1 MRQAYRI
8 LPVYTGDISGAAS
21 ALFELGGM
29 TVIHDPS
36 GCNSTYNTHDELR
49 WYDRD
54 SLIFITGLR
63 DVDAIMGNDDKL
75 IHDVLQA
82 AEEFRPAFISLTNSP
97 VPWMN
102 GTDFEGIA
110 SVIEEQAGIPVFY
123 VPSNGMHDYVRGAGL
138 AFERLA
144 DRLVTDPSAGQFAR
158 DLSADRIEKE
168 ASADSSLKDTA
179 MTYARPSKNRG
190 RINVL
195 GVTPLDFTLQTY
207 VDDLSARLTDAGW
220 EINSLWAMG
229 ESLDRIKNAAGADL
243 NLVVSSTGMK
253 AAALLYKRFGIPW
266 TAGCPVDGFEERL
279 SEAMDRTI
287 ADRVNRVAYLAADKD
302 GSIRESLRSAGAGR
316 TVSKDIQKTAGDRMT
331 LIGEPV
337 TMGSLGAAIRE
348 KYGIETRIVCPTE
361 DCQGLTGPGDVI
373 TRGEEEV
380 LQALRTDRLVLADPM
395 YEYVCPADCRLI
407 RLSHLAFSGRTYRKE
422 FRNLLTASSIDF
434 ANV

>member
-82 AEEFRPAFISLTNSP
+82 AKEFRPAFISLTNSP

-110 SVIEEQAGIPVFY
+110 SVIEEQTGIPVFY

-144 DRLVTDPSAGQFAR
+144 DRLVTDPGVKQ
-158 DLSADRIEKE
+158 EKPV
-168 ASADSSLKDTA
+168 
-179 MTYARPSKNRG
+179 MCRG
-190 RINVL
+190 RVNVL

-253 AAALLYKRFGIPW
+253 AAALLNRRFGIPW
-266 TAGCPVDGFEERL
+266 TAGCPVDGFEEKL
-279 SEAMDRTI
+279 FEAMDRTM
-287 ADRVNRVAYLAADKD
+287 ADRVNRVAYLPAEMDPESRENLRAA
-302 GSIRESLRSAGAGR
+302 GERL
-316 TVSKDIQKTAGDRMT
+316 T

-337 TMGSLGAAIRE
+337 IMGSLGAAIRE

-361 DCQGLTGPGDVI
+361 DCQRLTGPGDVI

-380 LQALRTDRLVLADPM
+380 LQALRDDKLVLADPM

>member
-82 AEEFRPAFISLTNSP
+82 AKEFRPAFISLTNSP

-110 SVIEEQAGIPVFY
+110 SVIEEQTGIPVFY

-144 DRLVTDPSAGQFAR
+144 DRLVTDPGVKQ
-158 DLSADRIEKE
+158 K
-168 ASADSSLKDTA
+168 
-179 MTYARPSKNRG
+179 RPVMCRG

-207 VDDLSARLTDAGW
+207 VDDLSARLTNAGW

-253 AAALLYKRFGIPW
+253 AAALLNRRFGIPW
-266 TAGCPVDGFEERL
+266 TAGCPVDGFEEKL
-279 SEAMDRTI
+279 FEAMDRTM
-287 ADRVNRVAYLAADKD
+287 ADRVNRVAYLPAEMDPESRENLRAA
-302 GSIRESLRSAGAGR
+302 GERL
-316 TVSKDIQKTAGDRMT
+316 T

-380 LQALRTDRLVLADPM
+380 LQALRDDKLVLADPM

-407 RLSHLAFSGRTYRKE
+407 RLAHLAFSGRTYRKE

>member
-1 MRQAYRI
+1 
-8 LPVYTGDISGAAS
+8 
-21 ALFELGGM
+21 
-29 TVIHDPS
+29 
-36 GCNSTYNTHDELR
+36 
-49 WYDRD
+49 
-54 SLIFITGLR
+54 
-63 DVDAIMGNDDKL
+63 
-75 IHDVLQA
+75 
-82 AEEFRPAFISLTNSP
+82 
-97 VPWMN
+97 MN

-110 SVIEEQAGIPVFY
+110 SVIEEQTGIPVFY

-316 TVSKDIQKTAGDRMT
+316 TVSKDIRKTAGDRMT

-337 TMGSLGAAIRE
+337 TMGSLGAAIKE
-348 KYGIETRIVCPTE
+348 KHGIETRIVCPTE

-380 LQALRTDRLVLADPM
+380 LQALRDDKLVLADPM

-422 FRNLLTASSIDF
+422 FRNLLTASHIGS

>member
-110 SVIEEQAGIPVFY
+110 SVIEEQTGIPVFY

-144 DRLVTDPSAGQFAR
+144 DRLVTDPGVKQ
-158 DLSADRIEKE
+158 EKPV
-168 ASADSSLKDTA
+168 
-179 MTYARPSKNRG
+179 MCRG

-207 VDDLSARLTDAGW
+207 VDDLSARLTNAGW

-253 AAALLYKRFGIPW
+253 AAALLNRRFGIPW
-266 TAGCPVDGFEERL
+266 TAGCPVDGFEEKL
-279 SEAMDRTI
+279 FEAMDRSM
-287 ADRVNRVAYLAADKD
+287 ADRVNRVAYLPAEMDPESRENLRAA
-302 GSIRESLRSAGAGR
+302 GERL
-316 TVSKDIQKTAGDRMT
+316 T

-337 TMGSLGAAIRE
+337 IMGSLGVAIRE

-361 DCQGLTGPGDVI
+361 DCQRLTGPGDVI

-380 LQALRTDRLVLADPM
+380 LQALRDDKLVLADPM

>member
-110 SVIEEQAGIPVFY
+110 SVIEEQTGIPVFY

-144 DRLVTDPSAGQFAR
+144 DRLVTDPGVKQ
-158 DLSADRIEKE
+158 K
-168 ASADSSLKDTA
+168 
-179 MTYARPSKNRG
+179 RPVMCRG

-207 VDDLSARLTDAGW
+207 VDDLSARLTNAGW

-253 AAALLYKRFGIPW
+253 AAALLNRRFGIPW
-266 TAGCPVDGFEERL
+266 TAGCPVDGFEEKL
-279 SEAMDRTI
+279 FEEMDRTM
-287 ADRVNRVAYLAADKD
+287 ADRVNRVAYLPAEMDPESRENLRAA
-302 GSIRESLRSAGAGR
+302 GERL
-316 TVSKDIQKTAGDRMT
+316 T

-337 TMGSLGAAIRE
+337 IMGSLGAAIRE

-380 LQALRTDRLVLADPM
+380 LQALRDDKLVLADPM

-407 RLSHLAFSGRTYRKE
+407 RLAHLAFSGRTYRKE

>member
-21 ALFELGGM
+21 ALFELGSM

-110 SVIEEQAGIPVFY
+110 SVIEEQTGIPVFY

-144 DRLVTDPSAGQFAR
+144 DRLVTDPGVKQ
-158 DLSADRIEKE
+158 K
-168 ASADSSLKDTA
+168 
-179 MTYARPSKNRG
+179 RPVMCRG

-207 VDDLSARLTDAGW
+207 VDDLSARLTNAGW

-229 ESLDRIKNAAGADL
+229 ESLDRIKNAANADL
-243 NLVVSSTGMK
+243 NLVVSSSGMK
-253 AAALLYKRFGIPW
+253 AAALLNRQFGIPW
-266 TAGCPVDGFEERL
+266 TAGCPVDGFEEKL
-279 SEAMDRTI
+279 FEEMDRTM
-287 ADRVNRVAYLAADKD
+287 ADRVNRVAYLPAEMDPESRENLRAA
-302 GSIRESLRSAGAGR
+302 GERL
-316 TVSKDIQKTAGDRMT
+316 T

-380 LQALRTDRLVLADPM
+380 LQALRDDKLVLADPM

-422 FRNLLTASSIDF
+422 FRNLLTASHIGS

>member
-110 SVIEEQAGIPVFY
+110 SVIEEQTGIPVFY

-144 DRLVTDPSAGQFAR
+144 DRLVTDPGVKQ
-158 DLSADRIEKE
+158 EKPV
-168 ASADSSLKDTA
+168 
-179 MTYARPSKNRG
+179 MCRG

-207 VDDLSARLTDAGW
+207 VDDLSARLTNAGW

-253 AAALLYKRFGIPW
+253 AAALLNRRFGIPW
-266 TAGCPVDGFEERL
+266 TAGCPVDGFEEKL
-279 SEAMDRTI
+279 FEAMDRSM
-287 ADRVNRVAYLAADKD
+287 ADRVNRVAYLPAEMDPESRENLRAA
-302 GSIRESLRSAGAGR
+302 GERL
-316 TVSKDIQKTAGDRMT
+316 T

-361 DCQGLTGPGDVI
+361 DCQRLTGPGDVI

-380 LQALRTDRLVLADPM
+380 LQALRDDKLVLADPM

>member
-110 SVIEEQAGIPVFY
+110 SVIEEQTGIPVFY

-144 DRLVTDPSAGQFAR
+144 DRLVTDPGVKQ
-158 DLSADRIEKE
+158 EKPV
-168 ASADSSLKDTA
+168 
-179 MTYARPSKNRG
+179 MCRG
-190 RINVL
+190 RVNVL

-253 AAALLYKRFGIPW
+253 AAALLNRRFGIPW
-266 TAGCPVDGFEERL
+266 TAGCPVDGFEEKL
-279 SEAMDRTI
+279 FEEMDRTM
-287 ADRVNRVAYLAADKD
+287 ADRVNRVAYLPAEMDPESRENLRAA
-302 GSIRESLRSAGAGR
+302 GERL
-316 TVSKDIQKTAGDRMT
+316 T

-348 KYGIETRIVCPTE
+348 KYGIETRIVCPSE

-380 LQALRTDRLVLADPM
+380 LQALRDDKLVLADPM

>member
-110 SVIEEQAGIPVFY
+110 SVIEEQTGIPVFY

-144 DRLVTDPSAGQFAR
+144 DRLVTDPGVKQ
-158 DLSADRIEKE
+158 K
-168 ASADSSLKDTA
+168 
-179 MTYARPSKNRG
+179 RPVMCRG

-207 VDDLSARLTDAGW
+207 VDDLSARLTNAGW

-253 AAALLYKRFGIPW
+253 AAALLNRRFGIPW
-266 TAGCPVDGFEERL
+266 TAGCPVDGFEEKL
-279 SEAMDRTI
+279 FEVMDRTM
-287 ADRVNRVAYLAADKD
+287 ADRVNRVAYLPAEMDPESRENLRAA
-302 GSIRESLRSAGAGR
+302 GERL
-316 TVSKDIQKTAGDRMT
+316 T

-337 TMGSLGAAIRE
+337 IMGSLGAAIRE

-361 DCQGLTGPGDVI
+361 DCQRLTGPGDVI

-380 LQALRTDRLVLADPM
+380 LQALRDDKLVLADPM

>member
-110 SVIEEQAGIPVFY
+110 SVIEEQTGIPVFY

-144 DRLVTDPSAGQFAR
+144 DRLVTDPGVKQ
-158 DLSADRIEKE
+158 K
-168 ASADSSLKDTA
+168 
-179 MTYARPSKNRG
+179 RPVMCRG

-207 VDDLSARLTDAGW
+207 VDDLSARLTNAGW

-253 AAALLYKRFGIPW
+253 AAALLNRRFGIPW
-266 TAGCPVDGFEERL
+266 TAGCPVDGFEEKL
-279 SEAMDRTI
+279 FEAMDRTM
-287 ADRVNRVAYLAADKD
+287 ADKVSWVAYLPADKD
-302 GSIRESLRSAGAGR
+302 GRIPENLRTAGEGR
-316 TVSKDIQKTAGDRMT
+316 TVSKDIRKTAGDRMT

-337 TMGSLGAAIRE
+337 TMGS
-348 KYGIETRIVCPTE
+348 
-361 DCQGLTGPGDVI
+361 
-373 TRGEEEV
+373 
-380 LQALRTDRLVLADPM
+380 DPM

-422 FRNLLTASSIDF
+422 FRNLLTASNIGF

>member
-54 SLIFITGLR
+54 GLIFITGLR

-110 SVIEEQAGIPVFY
+110 SVIEEQTGIPVFY

-144 DRLVTDPSAGQFAR
+144 DRLVTDPGVKQ
-158 DLSADRIEKE
+158 K
-168 ASADSSLKDTA
+168 
-179 MTYARPSKNRG
+179 RPVMCRG

-207 VDDLSARLTDAGW
+207 VDDLSARLTNAGW

-229 ESLDRIKNAAGADL
+229 ESLDRIKNAANADL
-243 NLVVSSTGMK
+243 NLVVSSSGMK
-253 AAALLYKRFGIPW
+253 AAALLNRQFGIPW
-266 TAGCPVDGFEERL
+266 TAGCPVDGFEEKL
-279 SEAMDRTI
+279 FEEMDRTM
-287 ADRVNRVAYLAADKD
+287 ADRVNRVAYLPAEMDPESRENLRAA
-302 GSIRESLRSAGAGR
+302 GERL
-316 TVSKDIQKTAGDRMT
+316 T

-380 LQALRTDRLVLADPM
+380 LQALRDDKLVLADPM

>member
-110 SVIEEQAGIPVFY
+110 SVIEEQTGIPVFY

-144 DRLVTDPSAGQFAR
+144 DRLVTDPGVKQ
-158 DLSADRIEKE
+158 EKPV
-168 ASADSSLKDTA
+168 
-179 MTYARPSKNRG
+179 MCRG
-190 RINVL
+190 RVNVL

-253 AAALLYKRFGIPW
+253 AAALLNRRFGIPW
-266 TAGCPVDGFEERL
+266 TAGCPVDGFEEKL
-279 SEAMDRTI
+279 FEEMDRTM
-287 ADRVNRVAYLAADKD
+287 ADRVNRVAYLPAEMDPESRENLRAAYPK
-302 GSIRESLRSAGAGR
+302 IFERQPE
-316 TVSKDIQKTAGDRMT
+316 
-331 LIGEPV
+331 
-337 TMGSLGAAIRE
+337 
-348 KYGIETRIVCPTE
+348 
-361 DCQGLTGPGDVI
+361 
-373 TRGEEEV
+373 
-380 LQALRTDRLVLADPM
+380 
-395 YEYVCPADCRLI
+395 
-407 RLSHLAFSGRTYRKE
+407 
-422 FRNLLTASSIDF
+422 ID
-434 ANV
+434 

>member
-110 SVIEEQAGIPVFY
+110 SVIEEQTGIPVFY

-138 AFERLA
+138 AFLHLAERFVKA
-144 DRLVTDPSAGQFAR
+144 CPPDYV
-158 DLSADRIEKE
+158 
-168 ASADSSLKDTA
+168 
-179 MTYARPSKNRG
+179 KNKKRCN
-190 RINVL
+190 IL
-195 GVTPLDFTLQTY
+195 GFTPLDFASQESLKSLRAKISAAGLEI
-207 VDDLSARLTDAGW
+207 LSC
-220 EINSLWAMG
+220 WAMG
-229 ESLDRIKNAAGADL
+229 DTLEQIEQSACADV
-243 NLVVSSTGMK
+243 NLVVSSTGLRTAQYMH
-253 AAALLYKRFGIPW
+253 REFGIPFV
-266 TAGCPVDGFEERL
+266 AGIPAECTEDHYFQAVQEAVETGENQFPFRNRSYPAAHADVVDPGCMPVC
-279 SEAMDRTI
+279 
-287 ADRVNRVAYLAADKD
+287 
-302 GSIRESLRSAGAGR
+302 
-316 TVSKDIQKTAGDRMT
+316 

-337 TMGSLGAAIRE
+337 IMTSLAASAELLTGA
-348 KYGIETRIVCPTE
+348 ETHVFGATE
-361 DCQGLTGPGDVI
+361 DAQVFLGDEDAALS
-373 TRGEEEV
+373 GEEE
-380 LQALRTDRLVLADPM
+380 LEEALRKMIGQVRIQDSSIEVPSSNSETTHAAQEKRGEKVPDCVRVVADP
-395 YEYVCPADCRLI
+395 YYRFVFPDGCGLI
-407 RLSHLAFSGRTYRKE
+407 PLPHLAFSGRIFLNEIPDLIR
-422 FRNLLTASSIDF
+422 FSW
-434 ANV
+434 

>member
-110 SVIEEQAGIPVFY
+110 SVIEEQTGIPVFY

-207 VDDLSARLTDAGW
+207 VDDLSGRLTDAGW

-253 AAALLYKRFGIPW
+253 AAAEHVDARNTKKGLDKRLRNKQWSELSSNGIGRGVCYSTPY
-266 TAGCPVDGFEERL
+266 AHFCPHCGARQSCFRL
-279 SEAMDRTI
+279 RDI
-287 ADRVNRVAYLAADKD
+287 PP
-302 GSIRESLRSAGAGR
+302 GS
-316 TVSKDIQKTAGDRMT
+316 
-331 LIGEPV
+331 P
-337 TMGSLGAAIRE
+337 
-348 KYGIETRIVCPTE
+348 C
-361 DCQGLTGPGDVI
+361 
-373 TRGEEEV
+373 
-380 LQALRTDRLVLADPM
+380 
-395 YEYVCPADCRLI
+395 
-407 RLSHLAFSGRTYRKE
+407 
-422 FRNLLTASSIDF
+422 
-434 ANV
+434 

>member
-82 AEEFRPAFISLTNSP
+82 AKEFRPAFISLTNSP

-110 SVIEEQAGIPVFY
+110 SVIEEQTGIPVFY

-144 DRLVTDPSAGQFAR
+144 DRLVTDPGVKQ
-158 DLSADRIEKE
+158 EKPV
-168 ASADSSLKDTA
+168 
-179 MTYARPSKNRG
+179 MCRG
-190 RINVL
+190 RVNVL

-253 AAALLYKRFGIPW
+253 AAALLNRRFGIPW
-266 TAGCPVDGFEERL
+266 TAGCPVDGFEEKL
-279 SEAMDRTI
+279 FEAMDRTM
-287 ADRVNRVAYLAADKD
+287 ADRVSRVAYLPAEMDPESRENLRAA
-302 GSIRESLRSAGAGR
+302 GERL
-316 TVSKDIQKTAGDRMT
+316 T

-380 LQALRTDRLVLADPM
+380 LQALRDDKLVLADPM

>member
-82 AEEFRPAFISLTNSP
+82 AKEFRPAFISLTNSP

-110 SVIEEQAGIPVFY
+110 SVIEGQTGIPVFY

-144 DRLVTDPSAGQFAR
+144 DRLVTDPGVKQ
-158 DLSADRIEKE
+158 EKPV
-168 ASADSSLKDTA
+168 
-179 MTYARPSKNRG
+179 MCRG

-207 VDDLSARLTDAGW
+207 VDDLSARLTNAGW

-229 ESLDRIKNAAGADL
+229 ESLDRIKNAANADL
-243 NLVVSSTGMK
+243 NLVVSSSGMK
-253 AAALLYKRFGIPW
+253 AAALLNRQFGIPW
-266 TAGCPVDGFEERL
+266 TAGCPVDGFEEKL
-279 SEAMDRTI
+279 FEAMDRSM
-287 ADRVNRVAYLAADKD
+287 ADRVNRVAYLPAEMDPESRENLRAA
-302 GSIRESLRSAGAGR
+302 GERL
-316 TVSKDIQKTAGDRMT
+316 T

-337 TMGSLGAAIRE
+337 IMGSLGVAIRE

-361 DCQGLTGPGDVI
+361 DCQRLTGPGDVI

-380 LQALRTDRLVLADPM
+380 LQALRDDKLVLADPM

-407 RLSHLAFSGRTYRKE
+407 RLSHLAFSGRIYRSNFKDPFQFSYVKRSYE
-422 FRNLLTASSIDF
+422 GESNES
-434 ANV
+434 

>member
-110 SVIEEQAGIPVFY
+110 SVIEEQTGIPVFY

-144 DRLVTDPSAGQFAR
+144 DRLVTDPGVKQ
-158 DLSADRIEKE
+158 K
-168 ASADSSLKDTA
+168 
-179 MTYARPSKNRG
+179 RPVMCRG

-207 VDDLSARLTDAGW
+207 VDDLSARLTNAGW

-229 ESLDRIKNAAGADL
+229 ESLDRIKNAANADL
-243 NLVVSSTGMK
+243 NLVVSSSGMK
-253 AAALLYKRFGIPW
+253 AAALLNRQFGIPW
-266 TAGCPVDGFEERL
+266 TAGCPVDGFEEKL
-279 SEAMDRTI
+279 FEEMDRTM
-287 ADRVNRVAYLAADKD
+287 ADRVNRVAYLPAEMDPESRENLRAA
-302 GSIRESLRSAGAGR
+302 GERL
-316 TVSKDIQKTAGDRMT
+316 T

-380 LQALRTDRLVLADPM
+380 LQALRDDKLVLADPM

>member
-110 SVIEEQAGIPVFY
+110 SVIEEQTGIPVFY

-144 DRLVTDPSAGQFAR
+144 DRLVTDPGVKQ
-158 DLSADRIEKE
+158 K
-168 ASADSSLKDTA
+168 
-179 MTYARPSKNRG
+179 RPVMCRG

-207 VDDLSARLTDAGW
+207 VDDLSARLTNAGW

-229 ESLDRIKNAAGADL
+229 ESLDRIKNAANADL
-243 NLVVSSTGMK
+243 NLVVSSSGMK
-253 AAALLYKRFGIPW
+253 AAALLNRQFGIPW
-266 TAGCPVDGFEERL
+266 TAGCPVDGFEEKL
-279 SEAMDRTI
+279 FEEMDRTM
-287 ADRVNRVAYLAADKD
+287 ADRVNRVAYLPAEMDPESRENLRAA
-302 GSIRESLRSAGAGR
+302 GERL
-316 TVSKDIQKTAGDRMT
+316 T

-337 TMGSLGAAIRE
+337 IMGSLGAAIRE

-380 LQALRTDRLVLADPM
+380 LQALRDDKLVLADPM

-422 FRNLLTASSIDF
+422 FRNLLTASHIGS

>member
-54 SLIFITGLR
+54 GLIFITGLR

-82 AEEFRPAFISLTNSP
+82 AKEFRPAFISLTNSP

-110 SVIEEQAGIPVFY
+110 SVIEGQTGIPVFY
-123 VPSNGMHDYVRGAGL
+123 VPSTGMHDYVRGAGL

-144 DRLVTDPSAGQFAR
+144 DRLVKDPGVKQ
-158 DLSADRIEKE
+158 E
-168 ASADSSLKDTA
+168 
-179 MTYARPSKNRG
+179 RPVLCRG

-207 VDDLSARLTDAGW
+207 VDDLSARLTNAGW

-243 NLVVSSTGMK
+243 NLVVSYTGMK
-253 AAALLYKRFGIPW
+253 AAALLNRRFGIPW
-266 TAGCPVDGFEERL
+266 TAGCPVDGFEEKL
-279 SEAMDRTI
+279 FEEMDRTM
-287 ADRVNRVAYLAADKD
+287 ADRVNRVAYLPAEMDPESRENLRAA
-302 GSIRESLRSAGAGR
+302 GERL
-316 TVSKDIQKTAGDRMT
+316 T

-380 LQALRTDRLVLADPM
+380 LQALRDDKLVLADPM

>member
-54 SLIFITGLR
+54 GLIFITGLR

-82 AEEFRPAFISLTNSP
+82 AKEFRPAFISLTNSP

-110 SVIEEQAGIPVFY
+110 SVIEEQTGIPVFY

-144 DRLVTDPSAGQFAR
+144 DRLVTDPGVKQ
-158 DLSADRIEKE
+158 K
-168 ASADSSLKDTA
+168 
-179 MTYARPSKNRG
+179 RPVMCRG

-207 VDDLSARLTDAGW
+207 VDDLSARLTNAGW

-229 ESLDRIKNAAGADL
+229 ESLDRIKNAANADL
-243 NLVVSSTGMK
+243 NLVVSSSGMK
-253 AAALLYKRFGIPW
+253 AAALLNRQFGIPW
-266 TAGCPVDGFEERL
+266 TAGCPVDGFEEKL
-279 SEAMDRTI
+279 FEEMDRTM
-287 ADRVNRVAYLAADKD
+287 ADRVNRVAYLPAEMDPESRENLRAA
-302 GSIRESLRSAGAGR
+302 GERL
-316 TVSKDIQKTAGDRMT
+316 T

-337 TMGSLGAAIRE
+337 IMGSLGAAIRE

-361 DCQGLTGPGDVI
+361 DCQRLTGPGDVI

-380 LQALRTDRLVLADPM
+380 LQALRDDKLVLADPM

>member
-82 AEEFRPAFISLTNSP
+82 AKEFRPAFISLTNSP

-110 SVIEEQAGIPVFY
+110 SVIEGQTGIPVFY

-144 DRLVTDPSAGQFAR
+144 DRLVTDPGVKQ
-158 DLSADRIEKE
+158 EKPV
-168 ASADSSLKDTA
+168 
-179 MTYARPSKNRG
+179 MCRG

-207 VDDLSARLTDAGW
+207 VDDLSARLTNAGW

-229 ESLDRIKNAAGADL
+229 ESLDRIKNAANADL
-243 NLVVSSTGMK
+243 NLVVSSSGMK
-253 AAALLYKRFGIPW
+253 AAALLNRQFGIPW
-266 TAGCPVDGFEERL
+266 TAGCPVDGFEEKL
-279 SEAMDRTI
+279 FEAMDRSM
-287 ADRVNRVAYLAADKD
+287 ADRVNRVAYLPAEMDPESRENLRAA
-302 GSIRESLRSAGAGR
+302 GERL
-316 TVSKDIQKTAGDRMT
+316 T

-337 TMGSLGAAIRE
+337 IMGSLGVAIRE

-361 DCQGLTGPGDVI
+361 DCQRLTGPGDVI

-380 LQALRTDRLVLADPM
+380 LQALRDDKLVLADPM

>member
-54 SLIFITGLR
+54 GLIFITGLR

-110 SVIEEQAGIPVFY
+110 SVIEEQTGIPVFY

-144 DRLVTDPSAGQFAR
+144 DRLVTDPGVKQ
-158 DLSADRIEKE
+158 K
-168 ASADSSLKDTA
+168 
-179 MTYARPSKNRG
+179 RPVMCRG

-207 VDDLSARLTDAGW
+207 VDDLSARLTNAGW

-229 ESLDRIKNAAGADL
+229 ESLDRIKNATNADL
-243 NLVVSSTGMK
+243 NLVVSSSGMK
-253 AAALLYKRFGIPW
+253 AAALLNRQFGIPW
-266 TAGCPVDGFEERL
+266 TAGCPVDGFEEKL
-279 SEAMDRTI
+279 FEEMDRTM
-287 ADRVNRVAYLAADKD
+287 ADRVNRVAYLPAEMDPESRENLRAA
-302 GSIRESLRSAGAGR
+302 GERL
-316 TVSKDIQKTAGDRMT
+316 T

-380 LQALRTDRLVLADPM
+380 LQALRDDKLVLADPM

-422 FRNLLTASSIDF
+422 FRNLLTASHIGS

>member
-110 SVIEEQAGIPVFY
+110 SVIEEQTGIPVFY

-144 DRLVTDPSAGQFAR
+144 DRLVTDPGVKQ
-158 DLSADRIEKE
+158 K
-168 ASADSSLKDTA
+168 
-179 MTYARPSKNRG
+179 RPVMCRG

-207 VDDLSARLTDAGW
+207 VDDLSARLTNAGW

-229 ESLDRIKNAAGADL
+229 ESLDRIKNAANADL
-243 NLVVSSTGMK
+243 NLVVSSSGMK
-253 AAALLYKRFGIPW
+253 AAALLNRQFGIPW
-266 TAGCPVDGFEERL
+266 TAGCPVDGFEEKL
-279 SEAMDRTI
+279 FEEMDRTM
-287 ADRVNRVAYLAADKD
+287 ADRVNRVAYLPAEMDPESRENLRAA
-302 GSIRESLRSAGAGR
+302 GERL
-316 TVSKDIQKTAGDRMT
+316 T

-337 TMGSLGAAIRE
+337 IMGSLGAAIRE

-380 LQALRTDRLVLADPM
+380 LQALRDDKLVLADPM

>member
-54 SLIFITGLR
+54 GLIFITGLR

-110 SVIEEQAGIPVFY
+110 SVIEEQTGIPVFY

-144 DRLVTDPSAGQFAR
+144 DRLVTDPGVKQ
-158 DLSADRIEKE
+158 K
-168 ASADSSLKDTA
+168 
-179 MTYARPSKNRG
+179 RPVMCRG

-207 VDDLSARLTDAGW
+207 VDDLSARLTNAGW

-229 ESLDRIKNAAGADL
+229 ESLDRIKNAANADL
-243 NLVVSSTGMK
+243 NLVVSSSGMK
-253 AAALLYKRFGIPW
+253 AAALLNRQFGIPW
-266 TAGCPVDGFEERL
+266 TAGCPVDGFEEKL
-279 SEAMDRTI
+279 FEEMDRTM
-287 ADRVNRVAYLAADKD
+287 ADRVNRVAYLPAEMDPESRENLRAA
-302 GSIRESLRSAGAGR
+302 GERL
-316 TVSKDIQKTAGDRMT
+316 T

-380 LQALRTDRLVLADPM
+380 LQALRDDKLVLADPM

-422 FRNLLTASSIDF
+422 FRNLLTASHIGS

>member
-110 SVIEEQAGIPVFY
+110 SVIEEQTGIPVFY

-144 DRLVTDPSAGQFAR
+144 DRLVTDPGVKQ
-158 DLSADRIEKE
+158 K
-168 ASADSSLKDTA
+168 
-179 MTYARPSKNRG
+179 RPVMCRG

-207 VDDLSARLTDAGW
+207 VDDLSARLTNAGW

-229 ESLDRIKNAAGADL
+229 ESLDRIKNAANADL
-243 NLVVSSTGMK
+243 NLVVSSSGMK
-253 AAALLYKRFGIPW
+253 AAALLNRQFGIPW
-266 TAGCPVDGFEERL
+266 TAGCPVDGFEEKL
-279 SEAMDRTI
+279 FEEMDRTM
-287 ADRVNRVAYLAADKD
+287 ADRVNRVAYLPAEMDPESRENLRAA
-302 GSIRESLRSAGAGR
+302 GERL
-316 TVSKDIQKTAGDRMT
+316 T

-337 TMGSLGAAIRE
+337 IMGSLGAAIRE

-380 LQALRTDRLVLADPM
+380 LQALRDDKLVLADPM

-407 RLSHLAFSGRTYRKE
+407 RLAHLAFSGRTYRKE
-422 FRNLLTASSIDF
+422 FRNLLTASHIGS

>member
-110 SVIEEQAGIPVFY
+110 SVIEEQTGIPVFY

-144 DRLVTDPSAGQFAR
+144 DRLVTDPGVKQ
-158 DLSADRIEKE
+158 EKPV
-168 ASADSSLKDTA
+168 
-179 MTYARPSKNRG
+179 MCRG
-190 RINVL
+190 RVNVL
-195 GVTPLDFTLQTY
+195 GVTPLDFTLQAY

-253 AAALLYKRFGIPW
+253 AAALLNRRFGIPW
-266 TAGCPVDGFEERL
+266 TAGCPVDGFEEKL
-279 SEAMDRTI
+279 FEAMDRTM
-287 ADRVNRVAYLAADKD
+287 ADSVSRVAYLAADKD

-348 KYGIETRIVCPTE
+348 KYGIETRVVCPTE

-380 LQALRTDRLVLADPM
+380 LQALRDDKLVLADPM

>member
-110 SVIEEQAGIPVFY
+110 SVIEEQTGIPVFY

-144 DRLVTDPSAGQFAR
+144 DRLVTDPGVKQ
-158 DLSADRIEKE
+158 K
-168 ASADSSLKDTA
+168 
-179 MTYARPSKNRG
+179 RPVMCRG

-207 VDDLSARLTDAGW
+207 VDDLSARLTNAGW

-229 ESLDRIKNAAGADL
+229 ESLDRIKNAANADL
-243 NLVVSSTGMK
+243 NLVVSSSGMK
-253 AAALLYKRFGIPW
+253 AAALLNRQFGIPW
-266 TAGCPVDGFEERL
+266 TAGCPVDGFEEKL
-279 SEAMDRTI
+279 FEAMDRTM
-287 ADRVNRVAYLAADKD
+287 ADRVSRVAYL
-302 GSIRESLRSAGAGR
+302 
-316 TVSKDIQKTAGDRMT
+316 
-331 LIGEPV
+331 P
-337 TMGSLGAAIRE
+337 
-348 KYGIETRIVCPTE
+348 
-361 DCQGLTGPGDVI
+361 TGPW
-373 TRGEEEV
+373 
-380 LQALRTDRLVLADPM
+380 RT
-395 YEYVCPADCRLI
+395 E
-407 RLSHLAFSGRTYRKE
+407 
-422 FRNLLTASSIDF
+422 
-434 ANV
+434 

>member
-54 SLIFITGLR
+54 GLIFITGLR

-110 SVIEEQAGIPVFY
+110 SVIEEQTGIPVFY

-144 DRLVTDPSAGQFAR
+144 DRLVTDPGVKQ
-158 DLSADRIEKE
+158 K
-168 ASADSSLKDTA
+168 
-179 MTYARPSKNRG
+179 RPVMCRG

-207 VDDLSARLTDAGW
+207 VDDLSARLTNAGW

-253 AAALLYKRFGIPW
+253 AAALLNRRFGIPW
-266 TAGCPVDGFEERL
+266 TAGCPVDGFEEKL
-279 SEAMDRTI
+279 FEEMDRTM
-287 ADRVNRVAYLAADKD
+287 ADRVNRVAYLPAEMDPESRENLRAA
-302 GSIRESLRSAGAGR
+302 GERL
-316 TVSKDIQKTAGDRMT
+316 T

-380 LQALRTDRLVLADPM
+380 LQALRDDKLVLADPM

-407 RLSHLAFSGRTYRKE
+407 RLAHLAFSGRTYRKE

>member
-54 SLIFITGLR
+54 GLIFITGLR

-110 SVIEEQAGIPVFY
+110 SVIEEQTGIPVFY

-144 DRLVTDPSAGQFAR
+144 DRLVTDPGVKQ
-158 DLSADRIEKE
+158 K
-168 ASADSSLKDTA
+168 
-179 MTYARPSKNRG
+179 RPVMCRG

-207 VDDLSARLTDAGW
+207 VDDLSARLTNAGW

-253 AAALLYKRFGIPW
+253 AAALLNRRFGIPW
-266 TAGCPVDGFEERL
+266 TAGCPVDGFEEKL
-279 SEAMDRTI
+279 FEEMDRTM
-287 ADRVNRVAYLAADKD
+287 ADRVNRVAYLPAEMDPESRENLRAA
-302 GSIRESLRSAGAGR
+302 GERL
-316 TVSKDIQKTAGDRMT
+316 T

-380 LQALRTDRLVLADPM
+380 LQALRDDKLVLADPM

>member
-82 AEEFRPAFISLTNSP
+82 AKEFRPAFISLTNSP

-110 SVIEEQAGIPVFY
+110 SVIEEQTGIPVFY

-144 DRLVTDPSAGQFAR
+144 DRLVTDPGVKQ
-158 DLSADRIEKE
+158 EKPV
-168 ASADSSLKDTA
+168 
-179 MTYARPSKNRG
+179 MCRG
-190 RINVL
+190 RVNVL

-253 AAALLYKRFGIPW
+253 AAALLNRRFGIPW
-266 TAGCPVDGFEERL
+266 TAGCPVDGFEEKL
-279 SEAMDRTI
+279 FEAMDRTM
-287 ADRVNRVAYLAADKD
+287 ADRVNRVAYLPAEMDPESRENLRAA
-302 GSIRESLRSAGAGR
+302 GERL
-316 TVSKDIQKTAGDRMT
+316 T
-331 LIGEPV
+331 LIGEPGI
-337 TMGSLGAAIRE
+337 MGALGAAIRE

-361 DCQGLTGPGDVI
+361 DCQRLTGPGDVI

-380 LQALRTDRLVLADPM
+380 LQALRDDKLVLADPM